1 MVKVTGAG
9 IQDGVLSHR
18 ERLFYLD
25 TSEAGKG
32 EVEVEIGGPRGM
44 LWPLVYTSLQ
54 VSLHFLHID
63 NNFLHIRSKKN
74 ASMQMEKYWYFNHS
88 VVQYYSNTLYN
99 NYCIVL

>member
-44 LWPLVYTSLQ
+44 L
-54 VSLHFLHID
+54 
-63 NNFLHIRSKKN
+63 
-74 ASMQMEKYWYFNHS
+74 
-88 VVQYYSNTLYN
+88 
-99 NYCIVL
+99 